1 MTKLRNITVV
11 VALALVLVWISGC
24 GGCNPEPL
32 PSGLSPSE
40 GPETGG
46 TAVRISGEKFDMENG
61 VTVTFGGKTAQS
73 VNVSSKTEI
82 TVVTPSGTA
91 GESVKVVV
99 ANQKK
104 ADRPATLPQKFTYT
118 DATPP
123 IVTSADPSDGTVIS
137 EYQDSLNVRNTVSVT
152 FSEDVD
158 SGSGTISVAAESIPE
173 SSSEPSGA
181 VLGNFRGTANKV
193 TFTSNA
199 PMRAGRK
206 YTVTVSDFKDTAGN
220 AQTSSHKSSFS
231 VSNPERVRQYRV
243 RKGDTLPII
252 AGRPEVYD
260 DAKLWPRLVEA
271 NQDDYDFNPHRIIEG
286 QWLSVPDR
294 GEAWGD
300 K

>member
-1 MTKLRNITVV
+1 MTRFRNITMA
-11 VALALVLVWISGC
+11 VALALALVWISGC

-32 PSGLSPSE
+32 PSGLNPAE

-46 TAVRISGEKFDMENG
+46 TTVRISGEKFDMKNS

-73 VNVSSKTEI
+73 VTVPSKTEI
-82 TVVTPSGTA
+82 TAVTPAGTA
-91 GESVKVVV
+91 GESVSVVV
-99 ANQKK
+99 TNKKK
-104 ADRPATLPQKFTYT
+104 ADKPATLSGKFTYT

-123 IVTSADPSDGTVIS
+123 TVTSTDPSDGTVIS
-137 EYQDSLNVRNTVSVT
+137 EYKDSLNVRNTVSIT

-158 SGSGTISVAAESIPE
+158 SGSGTVSVAVESTPESISEE
-173 SSSEPSGA
+173 SSAIVGGVSGT
-181 VLGNFRGTANKV
+181 GNTV
-193 TFTSNA
+193 TFTSNT

-206 YTVTVSDFKDTAGN
+206 YMVTVSGFKDTAGN
-220 AQTSSHKSSFS
+220 AQTSSHTSSFS
-231 VSNPERVRQYRV
+231 VSNPDKVRQYRV

-252 AGRPEVYD
+252 SARPEVYD
-260 DAKLWPRLVEA
+260 NAKLWPRLVEA

-300 K
+300 N

>member
-1 MTKLRNITVV
+1 MTRFRNITMA
-11 VALALVLVWISGC
+11 VALALALVWISGC

-32 PSGLSPSE
+32 PSGLNPAE

-46 TAVRISGEKFDMENG
+46 TTVRISGEKFDMKNS

-73 VNVSSKTEI
+73 VTVPSKTEI
-82 TVVTPSGTA
+82 TAVTPAGTA
-91 GESVKVVV
+91 GESVSVVV
-99 ANQKK
+99 TNKKK
-104 ADRPATLPQKFTYT
+104 ADKPATLSGKFTYT

-123 IVTSADPSDGTVIS
+123 TVTSTDPSDGTVIS
-137 EYQDSLNVRNTVSVT
+137 EYKDSLNVRNTVSIT

-158 SGSGTISVAAESIPE
+158 SGSGSVAVVVESTPDSI
-173 SSSEPSGA
+173 SEEYGA
-181 VLGNFRGTANKV
+181 VAGGVGGTGNTV
-193 TFTSNA
+193 TFTSNT

-206 YTVTVSDFKDTAGN
+206 YTVTVSGVKDTAGN
-220 AQTSSHKSSFS
+220 AQASSHTFSFS
-231 VSNPERVRQYRV
+231 VSNPGKVHQYRV
-243 RKGDTLPII
+243 RKGDTLPMIS
-252 AGRPEVYD
+252 ARPEVYD

>member
-1 MTKLRNITVV
+1 MA
-11 VALALVLVWISGC
+11 VALALALVWISGC

-32 PSGLSPSE
+32 PSGLNPAE

-46 TAVRISGEKFDMENG
+46 TTVRISGEKFDMKNS

-73 VNVSSKTEI
+73 VTVPSKTEI
-82 TVVTPSGTA
+82 TAVTPAGTA
-91 GESVKVVV
+91 GESVSVVV
-99 ANQKK
+99 TNKKK
-104 ADRPATLPQKFTYT
+104 ADKPATLSGKFTYT

-123 IVTSADPSDGTVIS
+123 TVTSTDPSDGTVIS
-137 EYQDSLNVRNTVSVT
+137 EYKDSLNVRNTVSIT

-158 SGSGTISVAAESIPE
+158 SGSGTVSVAVESTPESISEE
-173 SSSEPSGA
+173 SSAIVGGVSGT
-181 VLGNFRGTANKV
+181 GNTV
-193 TFTSNA
+193 TFTSNT

-206 YTVTVSDFKDTAGN
+206 YMVTVSGFKDTAGN
-220 AQTSSHKSSFS
+220 AQTSSHTSSFS
-231 VSNPERVRQYRV
+231 VSNPDKVRQYRV

-252 AGRPEVYD
+252 SARPEVYD
-260 DAKLWPRLVEA
+260 NAKLWPRLVEA

-300 K
+300 N